1 LSHVLINQTVGKQ
14 LLDLIAK
21 PVWPHILF

>member
-1 LSHVLINQTVGKQ
+1 LSHVLINQTMGRQ